1 MKLINN
7 FLYKIKFKL
16 YLKYYLKIMRNRKS
30 FKNKIRSLKLQ
41 FFDVEYNFDNYLT
54 NKIFKNL
61 PINLA
66 TFFRQYNFF
75 KLIRPEKLN
84 FFLLK
89 SKTFN
94 YPLTHEQIIILRK
107 NGFIINNFISSSL
120 FFLSCIKE
128 FFLGI
133 LFFLIINFKSI
144 INLVKIDKLSK
155 NKIYIKNL
163 TTDQIKSFK
172 DQPNNIKNWLKEKFF
187 LNNHILVH
195 DNKYC
200 KNYYNFNRLFLPE
213 LNTISEV
220 FRFNFYFFKFIFLIL
235 IDSFFLRFKQFFIF
249 SEIVK
254 LCSSLSK
261 NEDYY
266 KNNFFFFN
274 GTAFFRP
281 LFSYNLG
288 KNTFFIEYSL
298 NQHFI
303 YMSDDVKEKQYDWR
317 NLTWSNYILWNDQQK
332 KLFEENQD
340 IKAKYYIFGPISFG
354 LSKPIALKEKYE
366 NSILIFDSI
375 PFRKSFTAT
384 YNVYSPNYFDNNIIK
399 FLTDISNLDNK
410 YSLYIKPKRKF
421 YKDYSKKYKKFFKQN
436 SKFNILHYNNSP
448 EDVIKK
454 FDKIICLPFSST
466 AYIAKN
472 MNKEVC
478 YYDVVGIHEDF
489 DNIIKDIP
497 IFRKFSDLKNWS
509 ESEK

>member
-16 YLKYYLKIMRNRKS
+16 YLKHYLKIMRNRKN
-30 FKNKIRSLKLQ
+30 FKNKIRSLKLK
-41 FFDVEYNFDNYLT
+41 FFDVQYNFDNYLT

-61 PINLA
+61 PVNLA

-75 KLIRPEKLN
+75 KLIRPEKFN

-89 SKTFN
+89 SIRFN

-144 INLVKIDKLSK
+144 INLVKINKLSK

-163 TTDQIKSFK
+163 TADQIKSFK
-172 DQPNNIKNWLKEKFF
+172 DQPNNIKNWLKEKFL

-195 DNKYC
+195 DNKHC
-200 KNYYNFNRLFLPE
+200 KNYYNFNQLFLPE
-213 LNTISEV
+213 LNTISEIS
-220 FRFNFYFFKFIFLIL
+220 RFNFYFFKFIFLIL
-235 IDSFFLRFKQFFIF
+235 IDSLFLRFKQFFIF
-249 SEIVK
+249 FYFVK

-317 NLTWSNYILWNDQQK
+317 NLTWSNYIL
-332 KLFEENQD
+332 
-340 IKAKYYIFGPISFG
+340 
-354 LSKPIALKEKYE
+354 
-366 NSILIFDSI
+366 
-375 PFRKSFTAT
+375 
-384 YNVYSPNYFDNNIIK
+384 
-399 FLTDISNLDNK
+399 
-410 YSLYIKPKRKF
+410 
-421 YKDYSKKYKKFFKQN
+421 
-436 SKFNILHYNNSP
+436 
-448 EDVIKK
+448 
-454 FDKIICLPFSST
+454 
-466 AYIAKN
+466 
-472 MNKEVC
+472 
-478 YYDVVGIHEDF
+478 
-489 DNIIKDIP
+489 
-497 IFRKFSDLKNWS
+497 
-509 ESEK
+509 